1 MDRETARTLST
12 LALPGHLGPMI
23 TLMLLRPPLID
34 DESPSLA
41 LALTAGAGE
50 FASTLLVAAMS
61 KGWFY
66 PGVVGFGS
74 SSHLR
79 VQEVSEWAGVQVAAW
94 AACPSCH
101 Q

>member
-1 MDRETARTLST
+1 
-12 LALPGHLGPMI
+12 MI

-66 PGVVGFGS
+66 PGVVGFGGIGS
-74 SSHLR
+74 
-79 VQEVSEWAGVQVAAW
+79 
-94 AACPSCH
+94 
-101 Q
+101 